1 MTLPF
6 PAELRVQHGPQQHSY
21 PLEARVL
28 RVGRD
33 PGCDIPLAL
42 GYVSRLHALLEPS
55 GAGHRLTDQS
65 SLNGLLH
72 AGQRVGTLEL
82 SHGDV
87 VRIGDP
93 ESGDLVSLTY
103 LNPAVPARSRSLD
116 LSVLPLEVGRRY
128 TLGREGA
135 DFALPDPQVSRR
147 HAEVERLPD
156 GRLRIEDLGSS
167 NGVLLEGALV
177 RRAEVSEGARFTIGG
192 FELRYAGGQL
202 ERSNGWG
209 RFQLSAQNLSRFV
222 SKGGKKVPIL
232 QAVSLTIE
240 PGEFVALVGGSGAG
254 KSTLMK
260 ALLGLVQTEG
270 EIRVNRFPL
279 SKGRRALSSV
289 LGYVPQD
296 DIVHGSLTVQGALEY
311 AARLR
316 LPPDTSLTAR
326 QTRVQEVLSEV
337 RLGNHAHKVIERLSG
352 GQRKRVSVAC
362 ELLTNPRLFFLDE
375 PTSGLDPGL
384 EKKVML
390 DLRLHAD
397 AGRTV
402 VLVTH
407 ATANIRQCDLIA
419 FLAEGRLVYFGP
431 PGEALSFF
439 GVNQDFADI
448 YPRLEGKADDPE
460 HAGLIKGELSSEYQV
475 WRVSGGLG
483 VPSLAE
489 LWERRFLSSRQ
500 HAQYVQSRRPQVPLE
515 PPSFGPASRLR
526 GVSTLCQL
534 GTLLAR
540 YLRVTLQDR
549 GTLIS
554 LLLQV
559 PIVIAVMALVVKF
572 DALSGAAILPRSKA
586 LQPLFFMTVSA
597 VLFGMINAAREITK
611 ERSILSRERLSGLSV
626 RAYLASKL
634 ILFGGLG
641 LLQAG
646 AFVGLLSLLVRF
658 PAQGGILWPLG
669 IELGVGYFLSTLAG
683 LSLGLA
689 ISTYAPN
696 PDRAI
701 TLVPTL
707 FIVQLV
713 FAGLFFP
720 LEGVSAW
727 LSYFTVSRWSLGVL
741 GASAEVNRFC
751 GKPTPCTDANLY
763 TSSSE
768 HLWTHWGVLLLY
780 SALCLLLAGLAVR
793 QMGRP
798 QR

>member
-1 MTLPF
+1 LTHPH
-6 PAELRVQHGPQQHSY
+6 AAQLRVQHGTQQHTYRLSSQ
-21 PLEARVL
+21 PLRL
-28 RVGRD
+28 GRD
-33 PGCDIPLAL
+33 PGCEIPLAL

-55 GAGHRLTDQS
+55 GAGHRLSDQN

-72 AGQRVGTLEL
+72 AGLRVAQLEL

-103 LNPAVPARSRSLD
+103 HNPAVPARSRSLD
-116 LSVLPLEVGRRY
+116 LQVWPLSVGQPY

-135 DFALPDPQVSRR
+135 DFLLPDPQVSRK
-147 HAEVERLPD
+147 HAKVERLPD
-156 GRLRIEDLGSS
+156 GRLRLEDLGSS
-167 NGVLLEGALV
+167 NGIVLEGATV

-192 FELRYAGGQL
+192 FELRYRGGQL

-209 RFQLSAQNLSRFV
+209 RFQLSAHDLSRFV
-222 SKGGKKVPIL
+222 RKGGKRVPIL
-232 QAVSLTIE
+232 RGVGLTIE

-296 DIVHGSLTVQGALEY
+296 DIVHGSLTVQEALEY

-316 LPPDTSLTAR
+316 LPPDTPPAAR
-326 QTRVQEVLSEV
+326 RVRVQEVLGEV
-337 RLGNHAHKVIERLSG
+337 RLGAHAHKVIERLSG

-384 EKKVML
+384 EKKVMA

-431 PGEALSFF
+431 PGEALAFF
-439 GVNQDFADI
+439 GVGQDFADI
-448 YPRLEGKADDPE
+448 YPRLEGPSDDPE
-460 HAGLIKGELSSEYQV
+460 HMSLLGGELASEYRAWQAQGG
-475 WRVSGGLG
+475 SGA
-483 VPSLAE
+483 PSLAE
-489 LWERRFLSSRQ
+489 LWERRFLSSKQ
-500 HAQYVQSRRPQVPLE
+500 HAQYVQSRRPEVPLE
-515 PPSFGPASRLR
+515 PHHFGPAARLR
-526 GVSTLCQL
+526 GVGSLSQF
-534 GTLLAR
+534 GTLLGR
-540 YLRVTLQDR
+540 YFRVMMQDR

-634 ILFGGLG
+634 ILLGGLG

-669 IELGVGYFLSTLAG
+669 VELGVGYFLSTLAG
-683 LSLGLA
+683 LSLGLF
-689 ISTYAPN
+689 ISAFAPN

-720 LEGVSAW
+720 LEGVSAT
-727 LSYFTVSRWSLGVL
+727 LSYLTVSRWSLGAL

-751 GKPTPCTDANLY
+751 GKPTPCIDANLY
-763 TSSSE
+763 TSSAE
-768 HLWTHWGVLLLY
+768 HLWIHWGVLLLY
-780 SALCLLLAGLAVR
+780 SAVCLLLAGLAVR